1 MSTDVAQVVQQAA
14 ANYWN
19 DNLGANPPVFV
30 TDPSTLPLAPDF
42 DALGIALENAA
53 ASTTAYD
60 VGALIQTAFGSPA
73 SSVAANAEFNHE
85 RTLLGDTVIV
95 IVLLPDLHA
104 LPLDQMVDILR
115 MMDIIVRV
123 SDGDTSL
130 NTPSVLQAAL
140 SVSIVLPPSIF
151 PLRADIPYPRIGDL
165 LVVNQNLKRYEL
177 GEISSIE
184 NILLGETRKHS
195 IDHTLSLDKTDTTST
210 DTTTQTT
217 DELDT
222 TEQFQLTNEA
232 QNVINEDLSVQAG
245 VTTSGKY
252 GPVQLNTNAS
262 VSYNQSKTSSTQSS
276 VEHAKDVTS
285 RAVKNVTQN
294 VYQQEIAR
302 RTETFGDKE
311 IHNFANAGMV
321 GQKNISGLYQWLN
334 KVYEA
339 QVFNY
344 GKRMLLDFTIPEPA
358 AFLIDAVT
366 TADQTTAVQPPVP
379 FVMVWER
386 LPPPHIG
393 IGMWRP
399 LDPQADL
406 NADGTIKKGVVT
418 RPVNPNDLSLTGTS
432 APYYGH
438 YVALYG
444 AISIAAPPEPQIT
457 VSKAYAQTQ
466 DQNKQLSV
474 SDNLTIPPGYQAGS
488 VDVNGVFNV
497 ASDFQPIDGDERMW
511 VFVGKTA
518 HEFSAYRGGYDNQPA
533 AQTYFPKTSVPSYL
547 TSSDFIFKDDPPKK
561 LLVDP
566 VTKEPLVDEVGFI
579 PVAIQTS
586 GASNIAV
593 NVDVTCI
600 RTQAALDAWNVAT
613 HGSIMQAYLKKIS
626 DYSDA
631 LAGQA
636 FNKPTQGQLGSSD
649 PAANQEIVKLELKKA
664 CIALIAD
671 NNIEYVDDA
680 FNVSDF
686 NGLNG
691 PAAVP
696 NPNDPDDIAKF
707 LPQQSKSPSAEDQ
720 GAYIQFFEQVFEWE
734 TLSYLFYPYFWGR
747 KSQWQE
753 LALQSSTDADF
764 LDFLKAGSARV
775 VVAIRPTFEPLALFY
790 LMTGQIWGGGG
801 LNGISD
807 AYYLPIADE
816 IADQEGAGSPSI
828 PQGDPWE
835 VKVPTSIVK
844 LRSDDSLPVWAK
856 FALNSA
862 NKWVP
867 GDSNPAAGTEI
878 WVPGEMQGDK
888 WIPDY
893 GSVDNNGNF
902 EEP

>member
-1 MSTDVAQVVQQAA
+1 MPTNVAQAVQQAA

-19 DNLGANPPVFV
+19 DNVGANPPVFV
-30 TDPSTLPLAPDF
+30 TDPSTLQLAPDF
-42 DALGIALENAA
+42 EALKTALESAA
-53 ASTTAYD
+53 ATKTAYN

-85 RTLLGDTVIV
+85 RTLLGDSVIV

-177 GEISSIE
+177 GEISSVE

-195 IDHTLSLDKTDTTST
+195 VNHTLSLDKTDTTST
-210 DTTTQTT
+210 NTTTQTT

-245 VTTSGKY
+245 VSISGKY
-252 GPVQLNTNAS
+252 GPVQLNTNAN
-262 VSYNQSKTSSTQSS
+262 VAYNQSKSSSTQSS

-294 VYQQEIAR
+294 VYRQEIAR
-302 RTETFGDKE
+302 RTETFDDKE
-311 IHNFANAGMV
+311 IHNFANTGMV

-344 GKRMLLDFTIPEPA
+344 GKRMLLDLTIPEPA

-366 TADQTTAVQPPVP
+366 TAEQTSAVQPPVP
-379 FVMVWER
+379 FVMVWEKS
-386 LPPPHIG
+386 PPPLLLA
-393 IGMWRP
+393 MWRP

-406 NADGTIKKGVVT
+406 NADGTIKKGVLT

-444 AISIAAPPEPQIT
+444 ASGITAPPEPQIT

-466 DQNKQLSV
+466 DQNNQLSV
-474 SDNLTIPPGYQAGS
+474 SDNLTIPPGYQASS
-488 VDVNGVFNV
+488 VEVNGVFNI
-497 ASDFQPIDGDERMW
+497 ASHFQPIDGDERMW

-533 AQTYFPKTSVPSYL
+533 TPTHFPMTSVPSYL
-547 TSSDFIFKDDPPKK
+547 TSADFAFKDDPATQKP
-561 LLVDP
+561 
-566 VTKEPLVDEVGFI
+566 TVDEVGFI
-579 PVAIQTS
+579 PVAIQTN

-593 NVDVTCI
+593 NVDVTCV
-600 RTQAALDAWNVAT
+600 RTQAALDGWNIAT
-613 HGSIMQAYLKKIS
+613 YGSIMQAYLKQVS

-631 LAGQA
+631 LAGQT
-636 FNKPTQGQLGSSD
+636 FQKSKQGQLGSSD
-649 PAANQEIVKLELKKA
+649 PAVNQEIVKLELKKA
-664 CIALIAD
+664 CIALITD

-680 FNVSDF
+680 FNMSDF
-686 NGLNG
+686 NGING

-696 NPNDPDDIAKF
+696 DPNDPDDIVKF

-734 TLSYLFYPYFWGR
+734 TLTYLFYPYFWGR

-753 LALQSSTDADF
+753 LALQTSTDADF
-764 LDFLKAGSARV
+764 LDFLKAGSARL

-835 VKVPTSIVK
+835 VKLPTSIVK

-856 FALNSA
+856 FTLDSA
-862 NKWVP
+862 NKWAP
-867 GDSNPAAGTEI
+867 GDSNPAVGTEI

>member
-1 MSTDVAQVVQQAA
+1 MPPNVAQAVQQAA

-30 TDPSTLPLAPDF
+30 TDPSTLQLAPDF
-42 DALGIALENAA
+42 EALQTALESAA

-73 SSVAANAEFNHE
+73 SSVAATAEFNHE
-85 RTLLGDTVIV
+85 RTLLGDSVIV

-115 MMDIIVRV
+115 MMDIVERV

-151 PLRADIPYPRIGDL
+151 PLRRDISYPRIGDL

-177 GEISSIE
+177 GEISSVE

-252 GPVQLNTNAS
+252 GPVQLNTNAN
-262 VSYNQSKTSSTQSS
+262 VAYNQSKSSSTQSS

-302 RTETFGDKE
+302 RTETFDDKV
-311 IHNFANAGMV
+311 IHNFANTGMV

-366 TADQTTAVQPPVP
+366 TADQTSSVQPPVP
-379 FVMVWER
+379 FVMVWENS
-386 LPPPHIG
+386 PPPLFVGKWH
-393 IGMWRP
+393 P
-399 LDPQADL
+399 LDPQAHL
-406 NADGTIKKGVVT
+406 NADGTIKKGLVT

-444 AISIAAPPEPQIT
+444 ASGIAAPPEPQIT
-457 VSKAYAQTQ
+457 VSKAYAQAQ
-466 DQNKQLSV
+466 DQNNHLSV
-474 SDNLTIPPGYQAGS
+474 SDNLTIPPGYQASS
-488 VDVNGVFNV
+488 VEVNGIFNI
-497 ASDFQPIDGDERMW
+497 ASNFQPIDGDERMW

-518 HEFSAYRGGYDNQPA
+518 HEFSAYRGAYDNQPA
-533 AQTYFPKTSVPSYL
+533 APTHFPMTSVPSYL
-547 TSSDFIFKDDPPKK
+547 TSADFAFKDDPATQKP
-561 LLVDP
+561 
-566 VTKEPLVDEVGFI
+566 TIDEVGFI
-579 PVAIQTS
+579 PVAIQTN

-593 NVDVTCI
+593 NVDVTCV
-600 RTQAALDAWNVAT
+600 RTQAALDGWNIAT
-613 HGSIMQAYLKKIS
+613 HGSIMQAYLKQVS

-631 LAGQA
+631 VAGQT
-636 FNKPTQGQLGSSD
+636 FQKTTQGQLGTSD
-649 PAANQEIVKLELKKA
+649 PSLNLEIVKLELKKA
-664 CIALIAD
+664 CIALITD

-680 FNVSDF
+680 FNMSDF
-686 NGLNG
+686 NGING

-696 NPNDPDDIAKF
+696 DPNDSDDVVKF

-734 TLSYLFYPYFWGR
+734 NLTYLFYPYFWAR

-753 LALQSSTDADF
+753 LALQTSTDADF

-801 LNGISD
+801 LNGIAD

-835 VKVPTSIVK
+835 VKVPTSVVK

-856 FALNSA
+856 FTLNSA
-862 NKWVP
+862 NKWAP
-867 GDSNPAAGTEI
+867 GDSNPAAGSEI
-878 WVPGEMQGDK
+878 WVPGEMHGGQ